1 MGVPRWSCLAGCS
14 QDGQDRGGVVSNRS
28 ARWWFV
34 GALVAAATTAG
45 GAGTAYAETDPQPA
59 YVGVSPGGYE
69 HRYHR
74 DNHGP
79 NCNNDPNSAF
89 AMSPACPPSHNRP
102 GYYGPGY
109 YGPCYYGPR
118 YYGPHHCPQSR
129 TAENAPGPGVVL
141 RTVRPDPVRRLALE
155 QAAS

>member
-1 MGVPRWSCLAGCS
+1 MSS
-14 QDGQDRGGVVSNRS
+14 RS

-45 GAGTAYAETDPQPA
+45 GAGTAYAETDTQPA
-59 YVGVSPGGYE
+59 YVGVSPGGYA

-102 GYYGPGY
+102 GYC
-109 YGPCYYGPR
+109 GPC

-141 RTVRPDPVRRLALE
+141 RTVRPDPVRRLALG